1 MKSVIEVKQGVA
13 VCVRE
18 DTQFFFGRTTMMEG
32 GGDNYE
38 KKLFYF

>member
-13 VCVRE
+13 ICVRE
-18 DTQFFFGRTTMMEG
+18 DKQFFFGQNTKMKR
-32 GGDNYE
+32 GDNYE